1 MSYTITHANG
11 ANSIVI
17 ADGTVDNSTS
27 IALVGKNTANYG
39 QYLDQNFL
47 NMLEN
52 FANGSQPTNPIVGQ
66 IWYNTT
72 KGALQ
77 VYTGS
82 IFKNI
87 SSATSS
93 SSAPTGA
100 VSGDLWFDTVNQQL
114 NVYNGTGWVIVGPLG
129 GAGQVVSEII
139 TDSSSTQH
147 NVISMKISNIRYAIL
162 SKDATFTPNVTISGF
177 STIGPGF
184 NIASTAFVS
193 NNKFWGQAS
202 DSAALNGVSGSA
214 FMRNDQN
221 TGTVGIL
228 SVTNN
233 SGINLGTSGQGAFTI
248 YSNELRMDNTLNN
261 GIIRLRT
268 RNSSGG
274 VVDALDVLANADVQ
288 INGNLFVLGNLDV
301 TTSNET
307 TIISGTQAAYNTSSG
322 ALQVVGGVG
331 IGGNIISGGSNSAF
345 TGNVYVGNLIANGN
359 SNNGVV
365 YATAVN
371 AGTIGNTGA
380 TLTGTI
386 STPSQTNI
394 TTLGTL
400 TSLSV
405 TGSAGFSGGT
415 VTFNPTTS
423 YKLIL
428 GSVGNVQIS
437 GGSSGQTLTTDG
449 NGNLSWYTIP
459 TPVGSGGTA
468 GQFAIYNSATSI
480 APNSSITFNGTTM
493 SVGAGLAVT
502 GAITATGD
510 ITAFYSDQRLKT
522 NIVEIP
528 NALDKIKSI
537 SGVTYNS
544 NELAASLGIGDDRE
558 HVGVIAQ
565 QVQEVLPQVVVP
577 APFDI
582 DPILLGSKSGENYLT
597 VQYDKLVPLL
607 IQAIKELS
615 VEVEAL
621 KARGS

>member
-27 IALVGKNTANYG
+27 ITLVGKNTANYG

-52 FANGSQPTNPIVGQ
+52 FANGNSPANPIVGQ
-66 IWYNTT
+66 IWYNST

-77 VYTGS
+77 VYNGS

-87 SSATSS
+87 ASATASS
-93 SSAPTGA
+93 TPPSGA
-100 VSGDLWFDTVNQQL
+100 VVGDLWFDTANQQL
-114 NVYNGTGWVIVGPLG
+114 DVYSGTGWVIIGPLG
-129 GAGQVVSEII
+129 GAGQVVSESI
-139 TDSSSTQH
+139 TDTSSVSH
-147 NVISMKISNIRYAIL
+147 SVISMKISNTRYAIL
-162 SKDATFTPNVTISGF
+162 SKDAAFTPSSTISGF
-177 STIGPGF
+177 STINPGF

-193 NNKFWGQAS
+193 NNKFWGQSS
-202 DSAALNGVSGSA
+202 DAAALNGVSGSS

-233 SGINLGTSGQGAFTI
+233 SGIALGTSGQGSFNI
-248 YSNELRMDNTLNN
+248 YSNEMRVENTVNN

-274 VVDALDVLANADVQ
+274 VADALDILANADVQ
-288 INGNLFVLGNLDV
+288 VNGNLFVLGNLDV

-307 TIISGTQAAYNTSSG
+307 SIVSGTQTAYNTTSG
-322 ALQVVGGVG
+322 AFQVVGGVG
-331 IGGNIISGGSNSAF
+331 IGGNIIVGGPNSVY
-345 TGNVYVGNLIANGN
+345 TGNVYIANLIANG
-359 SNNGVV
+359 STNNGQISA
-365 YATAVN
+365 ATITGGV
-371 AGTIGNTGA
+371 IGNSGA

-386 STPSQTNI
+386 SQASQTNI

-400 TSLSV
+400 TSLAVS
-405 TGSAGFSGGT
+405 GAAGFTNGT
-415 VTFNPTTS
+415 VTFNPTSS

-428 GSVGNVQIS
+428 GAVGNVQIT
-437 GGSSGQTLTTDG
+437 GGTSGQALTTDG
-449 NGNLSWYTIP
+449 SGNLSWYTIP
-459 TPVGSGGTA
+459 TPVGSGASQYQVAVYTNSTNISGASGLT
-468 GQFAIYNSATSI
+468 YNGST
-480 APNSSITFNGTTM
+480 
-493 SVGAGLAVT
+493 LAVT

-522 NIVEIP
+522 NVTEIP
-528 NALDKIKSI
+528 NALDKVKAI
-537 SGVTYNS
+537 SGITYNS
-544 NELAASLGIGDDRE
+544 NDLAASLGIGDDRE

-582 DPILLGSKSGENYLT
+582 DPVLLNSKSGENYLT

-615 VEVEAL
+615 AEVEAL
-621 KARGS
+621 KARGN